1 MIKPQ
6 EESIYDLIINAGLQ
20 DDWLDRSGSTQ
31 VAPTP
36 QLYEFNEDS
45 LADDERCVLIKN
57 TGGGVGNYLVREPA
71 MSIIVFSKNQRGD
84 ISVPRDYIER
94 IKVYIST
101 NYDIDCIMAVNI
113 IGDVSGPYRLQSN
126 RRYFEL
132 NLNVITDTGE
142 V

>member
-20 DDWLDRSGSTQ
+20 DDWLDRGGSVQ
-31 VAPTP
+31 AAPTP